1 MNEIMAFSME
11 LLDIMIKPCKKC
23 LVRSCCSEPCEDYAI
38 YVYET
43 KEYEQIGE
51 AIKIQIDNM
60 PYQKAIDHILQV
72 ETLYF
77 SIRDDL
83 DMPL

>member
-1 MNEIMAFSME
+1 MNEIMAFSTE

-23 LVRSCCSEPCEDYAI
+23 LVQSCCSEPCKDYAI

-51 AIKIQIDNM
+51 VVKHQINNL
-60 PYQKAIDHILQV
+60 PYQKAIDHILKV
-72 ETLYF
+72 EGVYF
-77 SIRDDL
+77 SIRDE
-83 DMPL
+83 PL